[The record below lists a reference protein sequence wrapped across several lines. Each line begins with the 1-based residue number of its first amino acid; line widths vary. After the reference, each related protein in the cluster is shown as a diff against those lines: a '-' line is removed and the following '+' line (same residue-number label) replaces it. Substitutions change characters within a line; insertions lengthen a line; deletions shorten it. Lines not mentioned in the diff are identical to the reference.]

1 MNTNSISNGNDI
13 NKRIESFRFGAAAG
27 NGIRTPDKTGATD
40 TRTSGTNSFSDVLKS
55 KLDGIKFSA
64 HASTRIKS
72 RNIPMN
78 EEIIGKLEKAVAGAA
93 EKGARDSLILMKNC
107 AFIVNIPN
115 RTVVTAM
122 DGNSMNNNIFTNID
136 SAVLAD

>member
-13 NKRIESFRFGAAAG
+13 NKRIESFRYGAASG
-27 NGIRTPDKTGATD
+27 NGIRTSDTVGAVD
-40 TRTSGTNSFSDVLKS
+40 ARSSGIQSFSDVLKT
-55 KLDGIKFSA
+55 KLKGIKFSA

-78 EEIIGKLEKAVAGAA
+78 EEILAKLEKAVAGAA
-93 EKGARDSLILMKNC
+93 EKGARDSLILMKNS

-122 DGNSMNNNIFTNID
+122 DGNSLNNNIFTNID

>member
-1 MNTNSISNGNDI
+1 MNTPNISNGNDI
-13 NKRIESFRFGAAAG
+13 QKRIEVFRYGATTG
-27 NGIRTPDKTGATD
+27 NGIKSTENSASDTLSSGVKT
-40 TRTSGTNSFSDVLKS
+40 FSDVLHS
-55 KLDGIKFSA
+55 KIDGIKFSA

-78 EEIIGKLEKAVAGAA
+78 EEVIGKLEKAVAGAA
-93 EKGARDSLILMKNC
+93 QKGARDSLILMKNC

-122 DGNSMNNNIFTNID
+122 DGNSLNNNIFTNID

>member
-13 NKRIESFRFGAAAG
+13 NKRIESFRYGATAG
-27 NGIRTPDKTGATD
+27 NGIRNRENAGTTD
-40 TRTSGTNSFSDVLKS
+40 TRTTGAGSFADVLKS
-55 KLDGIKFSA
+55 KIDGLKFSA
-64 HASTRIKS
+64 HASTRIRS

-107 AFIVNIPN
+107 AFIVNVPN

-122 DGNSMNNNIFTNID
+122 DGKSLNNNIFTNID

>member
-1 MNTNSISNGNDI
+1 MNTNELGNQFDI
-13 NKRIESFRFGAAAG
+13 QKRIDAFRHNRQAG
-27 NGIRTPDKTGATD
+27 SSV
-40 TRTSGTNSFSDVLKS
+40 SGLAGKSTEQIQGRNAFADVLTS
-55 KLDGIKFSA
+55 KVEGLKFSA

-72 RNIPMN
+72 RNI
-78 EEIIGKLEKAVAGAA
+78 EVTSEVIGKLEKAVSGAA
-93 EKGARDSLILMKNC
+93 EKGARDSLVLMKNC

-115 RTVVTAM
+115 RTVITAM